1 MTIHGGNLAAR
12 ALSQA
17 GVDCLFTLCG
27 GHVMPIYDGALDEGI
42 RIIDVRHEQ
51 AAVHAADAWS
61 RLNPGKIGC
70 AVLTAGPGV
79 TDGVTGVANAW
90 RAGSPVLVIGGQG
103 PLKNL
108 RRGSLQEM
116 DHVSLM
122 KPITKWADTCFE
134 TSRIPEY
141 IETAIRHAVSGVPG
155 PVFLEIPMDILGAQL
170 EGTNVAYPTFRT
182 TPPRLGPDPHD
193 VRQAL
198 GILKDAQRPIMMVG
212 TGVKWSQGRAP
223 LERLLHET
231 HLPAYTNGMGRGLVR
246 FDDPQFFNRT
256 RREALEQCDV
266 FVLAGASLDF
276 RLKFGA
282 SIPATTKII
291 QLDMES
297 TLIGHNR
304 SADVAIV
311 GNLGFAFENMLQLMR
326 DTSVRLDFAPWR
338 DTLRTREEEIAA
350 TFESQLTSD
359 ESPVDP
365 LRMCREI
372 RDFIDEDTIV
382 IGDGGDIVAQAAKVV
397 PVMKENSWMD
407 PGPLGTLGI
416 GMPFAL
422 AAKATFPERKVL
434 IIYGDGAF
442 GLNGF
447 EYDTAIRH
455 NLPIVGILGNDAAWG
470 QMMRPQA
477 HFFGKD
483 RLVATELS
491 HTRYDKI
498 VEAMGGHGEHCER
511 PEEIRPALER
521 SYASGRPA
529 LINVNIRK
537 DVGRMKG
544 SVYV

>member
-1 MTIHGGNLAAR
+1 MTVHGGKLAAW
-12 ALSQA
+12 ALKQA
-17 GVDCLFTLCG
+17 GVDCVFTLCG
-27 GHVMPIYDGALDEGI
+27 GHVMPIYDGCLDEGI

-90 RAGSPVLVIGGQG
+90 RANSPLLVIGGQG
-103 PLKNL
+103 PLQNL
-108 RRGSLQEM
+108 GRGSLQEM

-122 KPITKWADTCFE
+122 KPITKWADACYDPK
-134 TSRIPEY
+134 RIPEY
-141 IETAIRHAVSGVPG
+141 IETAVRHAVSGVPG
-155 PVFLEIPMDILGAQL
+155 PAFLEIPMDVLGAQL
-170 EGTNVAYPTFRT
+170 EWDDALFPTFRT
-182 TPPRLGPDPHD
+182 VPPRSAPEARD
-193 VRQAL
+193 VRAAL
-198 GILKDAQRPIMMVG
+198 ELLRRAERPIVLVG
-212 TGVKWSQGRAP
+212 TGVKWSQGREP

-231 HLPAYTNGMGRGLVR
+231 HLPAFTNGMGRGQVR
-246 FDDPQFFNRT
+246 FDDPQFFNRV
-256 RREALEQCDV
+256 RKEAIGQCDV
-266 FVLAGASLDF
+266 FVLAGAQLDF

-282 SIPATTKII
+282 SIPAQTKII
-291 QLDMES
+291 QLDIEH

-304 SADVAIV
+304 SPDVAIV
-311 GNLGFAFENMLQLMR
+311 GNLGVAFETMLRLME
-326 DTSVRLDFAPWR
+326 DDGISLDFTTWR
-338 DTLRTREEEIAA
+338 DELRAQEDAVAA
-350 TFESQLTSD
+350 TFESQLNSD

-407 PGPLGTLGI
+407 PGPLGTLGV

-422 AAKATFPERKVL
+422 AAKATFPDKQVL
-434 IIYGDGAF
+434 IVYGDGSF

-455 NLPIVGILGNDAAWG
+455 GLPIVGIVGNDAAWG

-477 HFFGKD
+477 QFFGKD
-483 RLVATELS
+483 RLVATELEY
-491 HTRYDKI
+491 TRYDKV
-498 VEAMGGHGEHCER
+498 VEAMGGHGEYCER

-521 SYASGRPA
+521 AFAADKPA
-529 LINVNIRK
+529 LINVKIRK
-537 DVGRMKG
+537 DVEGMKG